1 MPIPMAQPIALI
13 VENHTPR
20 RDEIARTL
28 TMAGYAPLF
37 ASTLSAPELSARHCP
52 ALVLFVVTLAE
63 PVEELA
69 CLAHLH
75 TTLYGARFLFLASAS
90 SETLAIAALHSGAE
104 RYVKE
109 PWTAAMLALAVK
121 ELVMPGTNQV
131 QACCGLRQGDRFV
144 GRSPATQQLRAQLA
158 RISPTD
164 SSVLITGETG
174 TGKDV
179 IAEMVHVN
187 SKRAKKPFIC
197 INTAALPDTLV
208 ENELF
213 GHDRGAFTGAVTEQ
227 DGKLAA
233 ADGGTLFLDEIG
245 DVSLPVQ
252 AKLLR
257 AIENKTIYRVGGTR
271 SVKFDVRIVAATN
284 QDLDR
289 AVGEGRFRSDL
300 YYRLNVIRMRLPP
313 LRERP
318 EDIPL
323 LVNHYLRQFNKEMGR
338 SVRALSPRAVETL
351 CAYHWPGNVRELRN
365 AIEALLVNLAPET
378 TGIVD
383 IPPEVLRQL
392 AFAVG
397 APASERERLLQA
409 LTATSWNKSKAAS
422 ALHWSR
428 MTLYRKMREH
438 KVELRRERV

>member
-1 MPIPMAQPIALI
+1 MAQPIALI
-13 VENHTPR
+13 VENHAPR
-20 RDEIARTL
+20 RDEIARVLAT
-28 TMAGYAPLF
+28 AGYDPVF
-37 ASTLSAPELSARHCP
+37 ASALAAPELSLRQCP
-52 ALVLFVVTLAE
+52 RLVVFAATSAE
-63 PVEELA
+63 PVDDLA
-69 CLAHLH
+69 CLARLRAS
-75 TTLYGARFLFLASAS
+75 LCGARFLFLASVS

-109 PWTAAMLALAVK
+109 PWNAATLGRAVQ
-121 ELVMPGTNQV
+121 EL
-131 QACCGLRQGDRFV
+131 QAPAAHEPECCGLRQGERFV
-144 GRSPATQQLRAQLA
+144 GHGAASQQLRAQLA
-158 RISPTD
+158 RISPTE

-179 IAEMVHVN
+179 VAELIHYN

-197 INTAALPDTLV
+197 LNTAALPDTLV

-227 DGKLAA
+227 DGKIAA

-257 AIENKTIYRVGGTR
+257 AIENKTMYRVGGTR
-271 SVKFDVRIVAATN
+271 CVKFDVRIIAATSH
-284 QDLDR
+284 DLER
-289 AVGEGRFRSDL
+289 AAGEGRFRSDL
-300 YYRLNVIRMRLPP
+300 YYRLNVIRLRLPP

-318 EDIPL
+318 EDVPL
-323 LVNHYLRQFNKEMGR
+323 LVNYYLRQFNKEMGR
-338 SVRALSPRAVETL
+338 SVRGLSARAVETL

-397 APASERERLLQA
+397 APTSERERLLQA

-422 ALHWSR
+422 ELHWSR

-438 KVELRRERV
+438 KVDLHRSV

>member
-1 MPIPMAQPIALI
+1 M
-13 VENHTPR
+13 
-20 RDEIARTL
+20 
-28 TMAGYAPLF
+28 F
-37 ASTLSAPELSARHCP
+37 ASTVSAPELSTRRRP
-52 ALVLFVVTLAE
+52 DLVVFVTISAE
-63 PVEELA
+63 PVEDLA

-75 TTLYGARFLFLASAS
+75 TTVCGARFLFIASVS
-90 SETLAIAALHSGAE
+90 SEALAIAALHSGAE

-109 PWTAAMLALAVK
+109 PWTATMLGLAVK
-121 ELVMPGTNQV
+121 ELPVPNT
-131 QACCGLRQGDRFV
+131 AECKDCCGLRQGDRFV
-144 GRSPATQQLRAQLA
+144 GRGPASQQLRAQLA

-179 IAEMVHVN
+179 VAELIHFN
-187 SKRAKKPFIC
+187 SKRAKKAFIC
-197 INTAALPDTLV
+197 LNAAALPDTLV

-245 DVSLPVQ
+245 DVSLLVQ

-271 SVKFDVRIVAATN
+271 SVNFDVRIIAATSH
-284 QDLDR
+284 DLER
-289 AVGEGRFRSDL
+289 AAGEGRFRSDL

-323 LVNHYLRQFNKEMGR
+323 LVNYYLRQFNKEMGR
-338 SVRALSPRAVETL
+338 SVRGLSPRAIETL

-383 IPPEVLRQL
+383 IPPEVMRQL
-392 AFAVG
+392 TFAVG
-397 APASERERLLQA
+397 APTSERERLLQA
-409 LTATSWNKSKAAS
+409 LTATNWNKSRAAGE
-422 ALHWSR
+422 LHWSR

-438 KVELRRERV
+438 KVDLHRQGA